1 MLSPKIFLE
10 IASIGVHNDNVELL
24 KSNLFQKLSIER
36 SILQKLSVKTVSMRK
51 NMDVNQK
58 KWRIKKHFFNERLFS
73 FKFILNIVSK
83 GIHRSDSQ
91 KKKFELLKKVVLSW
105 KIVFPQNYLE
115 DRING
120 CGQER
125 GLKVES

>member
-1 MLSPKIFLE
+1 MLSHKNFLE
-10 IASIGVHNDNVELL
+10 IASVGVHNDNVELL
-24 KSNLFQKLSIER
+24 KSNFFQKLSIER
-36 SILQKLSVKTVSMRK
+36 SILQKVSLKTVSLRV
-51 NMDVNQK
+51 NRDVSQK
-58 KWRIKKHFFNERLFS
+58 KWRIKKHLFNERLFS
-73 FKFILNIVSK
+73 FKFVLNIVSK
-83 GIHRSDSQ
+83 GKHWSDSQ

-105 KIVFPQNYLE
+105 KIAFPQNYLE